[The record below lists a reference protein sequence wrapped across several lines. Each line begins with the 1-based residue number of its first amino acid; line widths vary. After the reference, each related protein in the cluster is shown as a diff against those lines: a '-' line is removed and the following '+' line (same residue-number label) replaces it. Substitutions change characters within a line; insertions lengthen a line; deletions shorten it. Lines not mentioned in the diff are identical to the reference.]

1 MSPEAARRRGPLD
14 RPWDQPKVLTNVARL
29 SRGPWRIAAASD
41 RSGLV
46 ASQGFF
52 GIWPTSDKLPL
63 EALEAILN
71 GPFANAFL
79 TERTSNQHFTNE
91 LMKLLPMPK
100 RALNRVVDAV
110 KRYRAACGA
119 AGTEALRAVD
129 VDNVLNRLLIEIDA
143 EVLRAYDLPPRL
155 ERRLLEF
162 FRGHEHERRVDHPF
176 QGWLPEDFT
185 AYMPLHEYL
194 GPMVE
199 HNRGAW
205 ALEAFT
211 PAPED
216 EVEMLRR
223 YMH

>member
-1 MSPEAARRRGPLD
+1 VAAF
-14 RPWDQPKVLTNVARL
+14 A
-29 SRGPWRIAAASD
+29 
-41 RSGLV
+41 
-46 ASQGFF
+46 
-52 GIWPTSDKLPL
+52 GIRK
-63 EALEAILN
+63 
-71 GPFANAFL
+71 
-79 TERTSNQHFTNE
+79 

-143 EVLRAYDLPPRL
+143 EV